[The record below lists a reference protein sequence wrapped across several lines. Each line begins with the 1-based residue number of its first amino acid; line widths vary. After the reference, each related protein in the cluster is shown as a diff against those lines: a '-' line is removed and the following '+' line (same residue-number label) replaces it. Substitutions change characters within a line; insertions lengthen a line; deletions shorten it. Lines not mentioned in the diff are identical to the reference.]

1 MPLLLTTESRSYL
14 SLVGDRQNAAA
25 VAEKYTSSLRH
36 CYPQP
41 IDMCVHNSYDGKDT
55 LWDNWELVKYT
66 PFNPVDKRT
75 VALVKNKATGELI
88 RCSKGAPQVRILI
101 GYRPH

>member
-1 MPLLLTTESRSYL
+1 MPAVTEK
-14 SLVGDRQNAAA
+14 QM
-25 VAEKYTSSLRH
+25 SSLRH
-36 CYPQP
+36 YYPQP

-88 RCSKGAPQVRILI
+88 RCSKGAPQVRILT
-101 GYRPH
+101 GYRPHERGTDMTQWFMFWSSFYLE